1 MAPEEEGTVGTEE
14 HNQFSLCNFSSSW
27 VTAVPEKLIIKPLG
41 FKILLIYFML
51 VSFLHFVFMLV
62 SEGQGC
68 QFPFCS
74 QLYSLKMFN
83 FYNAAD
89 RATEFVVFHTNYVQ
103 IYPVFITVTFLAA
116 GFAWGSSRRLSLCKA
131 AWGHARLP
139 SHRGWAW
146 RSLDLLC
153 PSSSSSQFSQVFLA
167 SLAGKNVLC
176 APCHSC
182 FYPAS
187 AASRKCHG
195 GYTQGYLSGC
205 AVSKAAELSRV

>member
-1 MAPEEEGTVGTEE
+1 
-14 HNQFSLCNFSSSW
+14 
-27 VTAVPEKLIIKPLG
+27 
-41 FKILLIYFML
+41 ML

-116 GFAWGSSRRLSLCKA
+116 GFA
-131 AWGHARLP
+131 
-139 SHRGWAW
+139 
-146 RSLDLLC
+146 
-153 PSSSSSQFSQVFLA
+153 
-167 SLAGKNVLC
+167 
-176 APCHSC
+176 
-182 FYPAS
+182 
-187 AASRKCHG
+187 
-195 GYTQGYLSGC
+195 
-205 AVSKAAELSRV
+205 